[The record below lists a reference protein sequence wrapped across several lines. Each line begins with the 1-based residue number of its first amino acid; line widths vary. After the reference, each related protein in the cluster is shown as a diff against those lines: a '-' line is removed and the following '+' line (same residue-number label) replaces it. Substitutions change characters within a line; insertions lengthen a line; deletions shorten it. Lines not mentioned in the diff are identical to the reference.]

1 MISRTQIQTKMDEAK
16 VVIFGRYI
24 GQFLQATEEDATIR
38 KSSEEIAF
46 ELSEMETY
54 TIREVTHEMVK
65 FEYKIGFNDTKPVW
79 LMKLNDD
86 KKLKE

>member
-1 MISRTQIQTKMDEAK
+1 MDKAK
-16 VVIFGRYI
+16 VIIFGRYI
-24 GQFLQATEEDATIR
+24 GQFKQATEEDVTIR

-65 FEYKIGFNDTKPVW
+65 FGYKIGFNDTKPVW
-79 LMKLNDD
+79 LMKLNNENA
-86 KKLKE
+86 LKE

>member
-1 MISRTQIQTKMDEAK
+1 MDEAK

-24 GQFLQATEEDATIR
+24 GQFLQATEKDATIR

-46 ELSEMETY
+46 ELSAMETY

-65 FEYKIGFNDTKPVW
+65 FGYKIGFDDTKPIW
-79 LMKLNDD
+79 LMKLNDE
-86 KKLKE
+86 KTLKE